1 MSEVNENEKLEIKVI
16 LIGNSGVGK
25 TKLMNTSVGLDF
37 HNYDN
42 TTVSGSFVT
51 KQLKINDKEYIINIW
66 DTAGQELYRGVTQ
79 LFFRG
84 SDIIILV
91 YDISSLESFNGLEN
105 WYKICENIIDNEH
118 IYGIVGN
125 KCDLYL
131 NSVVSE
137 NEAKEYAKSK
147 KAKFKLVSAKD
158 NPKGFVDFI
167 KDLVIH
173 YSKCTKTHR
182 SESIKIERKK
192 DNKNKD
198 TCCK

>member
-1 MSEVNENEKLEIKVI
+1 MSDENEKLEIKVI

-25 TKLMNTSVGLDF
+25 TKLINTSVGLDF
-37 HNYDN
+37 NNYDN
-42 TTVSGSFVT
+42 TTVSGCFVT
-51 KQLKINDKEYIINIW
+51 KQLKIKDKDFIINIW
-66 DTAGQELYRGVTQ
+66 DTAGQELYRGITQ

-91 YDISSLESFNGLEN
+91 YDICSSDSFNGLEN
-105 WYKICENIIDNEH
+105 WYKTCENIIDNEH
-118 IYGIVGN
+118 VYGIVGN

-131 NSVVSE
+131 NSVVKE
-137 NEAKEYAKSK
+137 NEAKEYAQLKN
-147 KAKFKLVSAKD
+147 AKFKLVSAKE

-167 KDLVIH
+167 KDLVIL
-173 YSKCTKTHR
+173 YNQITKTHR

-192 DNKNKD
+192 DNKNNKD